1 MYLGCIAHLR
11 QQSRRRASGQGH
23 AEAAGRDQGDWRE
36 DGAEGC
42 AGLDQGGHDGAAEG
56 ARSEGMRMGY
66 WNERRR
72 DSRREDEGGGMGG
85 WVDVFV

>member
-23 AEAAGRDQGDWRE
+23 AEAARRDQGDWGE

-42 AGLDQGGHDGAAEG
+42 AGLDQGGDDGG
-56 ARSEGMRMGY
+56 AQSAGSEGIGLGN
-66 WNERRR
+66 WNERQVAW
-72 DSRREDEGGGMGG
+72 G
-85 WVDVFV
+85 